1 MGGDLYT
8 ARDFLELHERLDE
21 DMRDKTAEVEE
32 LITAAQALGSS
43 GEPEHKAAVER
54 SRVVREEWTQLLTL
68 IEQRIHLAL
77 KYTTFHKK
85 AQQVLLLKLKK
96 SMNSCAISGIL
107 FSRQLLLNMETE
119 LKTLNKVLI
128 QLVDTFVISEEKC
141 TIKPWFNIF

>member
-68 IEQRIHLAL
+68 IEQRIHRFAL

-85 AQQVLLLKLKK
+85 AQQVLLLNLKK
-96 SMNSCAISGIL
+96 
-107 FSRQLLLNMETE
+107 
-119 LKTLNKVLI
+119 KNKRTAVLYWAYSPP
-128 QLVDTFVISEEKC
+128 DNCF
-141 TIKPWFNIF
+141 

>member
-1 MGGDLYT
+1 MSQIGQATLSRHHDMGGDLYT

-43 GEPEHKAAVER
+43 GEPKHKAAVER

-85 AQQVLLLKLKK
+85 AQQVLLLKRKA
-96 SMNSCAISGIL
+96 SMTS
-107 FSRQLLLNMETE
+107 
-119 LKTLNKVLI
+119 
-128 QLVDTFVISEEKC
+128 
-141 TIKPWFNIF
+141 